1 MSDNA
6 PERARPKP
14 ARSAG
19 RRLGRRLAR
28 LMLLALGPI
37 VLLAAGGYYYMT
49 SGRFVATENA
59 YVKMAMIAISA
70 DVSGPVRY
78 VGVRENQFVEPG
90 AVLFQELAPQER
102 AALLLKEVFELSLDE
117 IAEILGTSLGAVK
130 SALHRGRA
138 RLRC

>member
-6 PERARPKP
+6 PERARPRP
-14 ARSAG
+14 ARGVG

-59 YVKMAMIAISA
+59 YVKMDKIAISA

-78 VGVRENQFVEPG
+78 VGVRENQIVEPG
-90 AVLFQELAPQER
+90 AVL
-102 AALLLKEVFELSLDE
+102 
-117 IAEILGTSLGAVK
+117 
-130 SALHRGRA
+130 
-138 RLRC
+138 